1 MAKQKEVIVQYCK
14 QIKAGKLLAGRYVKK
29 AVERFL
35 SELEQGKQDDFPYFM
50 DWTAADEVIGFA
62 ESLKIPDIQTETKHL
77 ELLPWM
83 KFVYANIWGWKQKEN
98 PEKRRFRTAYVE
110 VARKN
115 SKTTSILFPFILY
128 DFLTTDASEA
138 YFVSKDNFQSEKT
151 YKELQQIIKMN
162 DELAAACSMTVNAI
176 TYLSSRITFFCED
189 SKGID
194 SYKNSFTVIDE
205 FHAYESDKVVTAF
218 RYGGRARLNNT
229 VVIITSAG
237 TSTEVP
243 CYQENE
249 KCKKVLD
256 GFVHDDTYFGII
268 YAYDARDKWDDPKSF
283 IKANPSL
290 GSFLK
295 NEVLLQDLKDAEITL
310 SHQAD
315 FKAKTCGIWTNSVSQ
330 WLPLEKLEITKPKR
344 YEDISSFRMAAS
356 FDLAQVNDLT
366 VFTIASDAE
375 DFIQFDHWIYLPEAT
390 LNKYKTE
397 NVQVLKWLEQGYI
410 TPIRGETI
418 DYDFL
423 FEQWSALIEKY
434 KLGILAY
441 DRWHSNDLIKKLEE
455 SFSNVA
461 FIPFEQSMKSFSNP
475 TKYYEKLFPE
485 ERIIYTN
492 PVAHSCLSNVAI
504 KPDPNNNYKP
514 MKKYSSSFGKIDTV
528 ITSIMALDLLKNN
541 VANQRPDFSFNDII
555 SLI

>member
-1 MAKQKEVIVQYCK
+1 MAKQKEPIMQYCK
-14 QIKAGKLLAGRYVKK
+14 QIKSGKILAGRYVKK

-35 SELEQGKQDDFPYFM
+35 SELDQEKQDTYPYFM
-50 DWTAADEVIGFA
+50 DWNAVDEVIDFA
-62 ESLKIPDIQTETKHL
+62 ESLKIPDIQTDTKKL

-83 KFVYANIWGWKQKEN
+83 KFVYANIWGWKHKEN
-98 PEKRRFRTAYVE
+98 QAKRRFRTAYIE

-268 YAYDARDKWDDPKSF
+268 FAYDARDKWDEPKNF

-290 GSFLK
+290 GAFLK
-295 NEVLLQDLKDAEITL
+295 EEVLMQDLKDAEITL

-315 FKAKTCGIWTNSVSQ
+315 FKAKTCGIWTNSISQ
-330 WLPLEKLEITKPKR
+330 WLPLDKLEKTKNKKIA
-344 YEDISSFRMAAS
+344 DISEYRKAAS
-356 FDLAQVNDLT
+356 IDLAQVNDLT
-366 VFTIASDAE
+366 VFTIATDA
-375 DFIQFDHWIYLPEAT
+375 DGFIQFEHWIYLPEAT

-397 NVQVLKWLEQGYI
+397 NVQFLKWLEQGYI
-410 TPIRGETI
+410 TSINGETI

-423 FEQWSALIEKY
+423 FEQWSELIDKY
-434 KLGILAY
+434 RLGFIAY

-455 SFSNVA
+455 SFPHVA
-461 FIPFEQSMKSFSNP
+461 FIPFEQSLKSFSNP
-475 TKYYEKLFPE
+475 TKYYEKLFLE
-485 ERIIYTN
+485 ERIIDTN
-492 PVAHSCLSNVAI
+492 PVAHWCLSNVVI

-514 MKKYSSSFGKIDTV
+514 LKKYSSSSGKIDTV

-541 VANQRPDFSFNDII
+541 AIEQKGEYTFNEIL